1 MYGLP
6 ESTIVN
12 RKIPKKKFYEN
23 LNVSPTLKRSFVEEI
38 QAIYWSNKI
47 APSTANIQEGSYVKE
62 LEVFTIELN
71 GNTLNEA
78 VLRQIDREIP
88 YHILY
93 ILKFDGKCQAWI
105 AYKEASCNNQT
116 AFKVEV
122 YYHTEWLF
130 EHDLIL
136 KVDGLN
142 IDGVYEDFVRQIAG
156 DALQAES
163 VEPLKE
169 SVERDACRQGLE
181 KQIRALQ
188 AKIRKEKQLNK
199 QVQLNTEL
207 KRLRKV
213 LDEML

>member
-6 ESTIVN
+6 DSTTVN
-12 RKIPKKKFYEN
+12 RKIPKKRFYEN
-23 LNVSPTLKRSFVEEI
+23 INISPALKRSFVEEI

-47 APSTANIQEGSYVKE
+47 APSTVNVQEGSYVKE

-71 GNTLNEA
+71 GNTINEA
-78 VLRQIDREIP
+78 VFRQIDREIP
-88 YHILY
+88 YHILF
-93 ILKFDGKCQAWI
+93 ILKFGGKCQAWI

-130 EHDLIL
+130 EHNLIL
-136 KVDGLN
+136 KVNGLN

-156 DALQAES
+156 NALQAES

-169 SVERDACRQGLE
+169 SVERDACRKELE
-181 KQIRALQ
+181 KQISALQ
-188 AKIRKEKQLNK
+188 AKVRKEKQLNK

-207 KRLRKV
+207 KKLRKE
-213 LDEML
+213 LEELL